1 MIAFWLNYILICI
14 IFYLIGSI
22 PFAYLIVKRRF
33 NINILNEGTGN
44 SGAMNSYDVTKSK
57 KTGVIVFLL
66 DFLKGFIPSILLLYV
81 FKLPMKYSF
90 IPLVLLVFGH
100 NFSVWLKF
108 KGGRGLST
116 SAGIYFSVNFV
127 FVIIWLILYFV
138 SYIVKKNIHL
148 ANSIATLLLPLFPIV
163 LQDNILKFNYNYIP
177 TIEYKEFFILFSCLI
192 SLMILIKHIEPLVL
206 FFKKIK

>member
-1 MIAFWLNYILICI
+1 MIVFWLNYILICI

-33 NINILNEGTGN
+33 DINILNEGTGN
-44 SGAMNSYDVTKSK
+44 SGAMNSFDVTKSK
-57 KTGVIVFLL
+57 KTGLIVFLL

-81 FKLPMKYSF
+81 FRLPMKYSF
-90 IPLVLLVFGH
+90 IPLVLLVIGH

-116 SAGIYFSVNFV
+116 SAGIYFSVNFI
-127 FVIIWLILYFV
+127 FVIIWLILYFG
-138 SYIVKKNIHL
+138 SKIVKKNVHL
-148 ANSIATLLLPLFPIV
+148 ANSIATLFLPLFPIV
-163 LQDNILKFNYNYIP
+163 LQDNLLKFNYNYNP

-206 FFKKIK
+206 YFKNIK